1 MASVIASKSGALS
14 LLSKGVSGSSKLL
27 AAAAVSKVPSA
38 NMNSKT
44 SGNLQPRL
52 PPWNYKK
59 WGFEYIHSLFDG
71 TTKRFTD
78 NSKMVVVEG
87 PPALGKT
94 EVAKA
99 LADEFDMLYVP
110 GFDMEKFYV
119 NGYGYDLRELDYKL
133 EHERCKSYDE
143 KKFAQDPTG
152 QDGGLDRMLY
162 QVWVCKYLEYANN
175 LAHIFNTGQG
185 VVTERSPHSDWI
197 YFDAAYRQGW
207 IDRTTRQHYW
217 KTRNMYIDQVLRPN
231 LIIHL
236 DAPVDVVQSK
246 IRTRSKTTHPWE
258 ANSPVWENT
267 DYLEHLY
274 GQLLRK
280 QYLRDAAEYSL
291 VLSYDWSE
299 GGDVEVVVE
308 DIERLNLDY
317 HDKYD
322 KQQKDWRLH
331 TEDGYASKRQL
342 YTNGNVLNNQFRDP
356 FWTADKLILSSSEGM
371 ELEKLKATLPG
382 NEYMYGYNTVL
393 GDPEP
398 FFNWGLGKSH
408 ENYYKDVPYFVQN
421 SHGDVDI
428 DHDNRLKQSRKA
440 AGLADWWKI

>member
-1 MASVIASKSGALS
+1 MAAVIASKSGALS
-14 LLSKGVSGSSKLL
+14 LLTKGVSGSSKLL
-27 AAAAVSKVPSA
+27 AAAAVNKVPSA

-44 SGNLQPRL
+44 SGNLEPRL

-59 WGFEYIHSLFDG
+59 WGFEYMHSLFDG
-71 TTKRFTD
+71 TTKRFND

-99 LADEFDMLYVP
+99 IADEFDMQFVP
-110 GFDMEKFYV
+110 GFSMDDYYI
-119 NGYGYDLRELDYKL
+119 NSYGYDLRELDYKL

-143 KKFAQDPTG
+143 KKFSQDPTG

-162 QVWVCKYLEYANN
+162 QVFMCKYMEYVKN
-175 LAHIFNTGQG
+175 LRHIFNTGQG

-207 IDRTTRQHYW
+207 IDRETRQHYW
-217 KTRNMYIDQVLRPN
+217 KTRNMYIDQLLRPN

-236 DAPVDVVQSK
+236 DAPIDVVQSK

-267 DYLEHLY
+267 DYLEHIY
-274 GQLLRK
+274 SQLLKK

-331 TEDGYASKRQL
+331 TEDGFASKRQQ
-342 YTNGNVLNNQFRDP
+342 YTNYSKLRNQFSDP
-356 FWTADKLILSSSEGM
+356 FWTADKLIFSSAEGL

-382 NEYMYGYNTVL
+382 NEYQYGYNTVL

-398 FFNWGLGKSH
+398 FFNWGGKVNEGYDKDTVYNV
-408 ENYYKDVPYFVQN
+408 ENIHNDVNIQFET
-421 SHGDVDI
+421 
-428 DHDNRLKQSRKA
+428 RLKTSRKA
-440 AGLADWWKI
+440 AGLADWWKV